1 MKSVLP
7 LLPLGAK
14 FAHEIQSR
22 NYFLLLAALCRE
34 LYEWIHFGDLQ
45 ALSMMS
51 YSKNCNIHVMYWL
64 GDPFRER
71 CDQGVKYMNTEEATG
86 QGQHIQGQAT
96 VFPYTDIYFPDVICA
111 QSYKAHNLLPC
122 LLSKR

>member
-1 MKSVLP
+1 
-7 LLPLGAK
+7 
-14 FAHEIQSR
+14 
-22 NYFLLLAALCRE
+22 
-34 LYEWIHFGDLQ
+34 
-45 ALSMMS
+45 
-51 YSKNCNIHVMYWL
+51 MYWL
-64 GDPFRER
+64 RDPFRER